1 MTSAN
6 PYRIMGVGKEIIST
20 SGEMPERDLLWWGV
34 TRGSLLYAALGKSPA
49 QAMLSVSDVIGI
61 TVDELE
67 LVPYFVEEYPEDA
80 QQELIRKFG
89 ERKAV
94 RLLPFSLVEWP
105 QDMNNLTSEQMQHG
119 IHTGWLDE
127 DGNFPK

>member
-34 TRGSLLYAALGKSPA
+34 SSGASAYAALGKSPA

-94 RLLPFSLVEWP
+94 RLLPFSC
-105 QDMNNLTSEQMQHG
+105 
-119 IHTGWLDE
+119 
-127 DGNFPK
+127 